1 MVFSLEF
8 PKVSDRRCFC
18 AHSQF
23 LCTYDQETLYLIK
36 MNGNYQFYTRKT
48 DMLLQNTE
56 NEACELSAKSR
67 LVN

>member
-1 MVFSLEF
+1 MEFSVEF

-18 AHSQF
+18 AHSQL
-23 LCTYDQETLYLIK
+23 LCIYDQGTLYLIK
-36 MNGNYQFYTRKT
+36 MNVYYQFYTRKT